1 VGSLILSTLGSFTSK
16 SNREHFLQLF
26 FFSAVE
32 GWRRGISILLVPAK
46 EAKEQHKRR
55 IVEFCRSRLNATES
69 IRTRAERLVV
79 SLLGSRSAVGVV
91 YQQDKRVEL
100 LSFGFLRF
108 VVVVVVL
115 GLQG

>member
-1 VGSLILSTLGSFTSK
+1 
-16 SNREHFLQLF
+16 
-26 FFSAVE
+26 
-32 GWRRGISILLVPAK
+32 
-46 EAKEQHKRR
+46 
-55 IVEFCRSRLNATES
+55 LNATES
-69 IRTRAERLVV
+69 IQTRAERLVV

-115 GLQG
+115 GLQGWKNIVCSFLIIFLFLIFNTSRAD